1 MSVVLFENRGYENT
15 YKTAELAAQYAKEH
29 GLKYV
34 VLASKTGYT
43 IDIFMDTF
51 EKAGVK
57 VKFVSVTHCYGDMGP
72 GQCEMSL
79 EKRKELTDKGVTVI
93 TATHALSG
101 AERGIVN
108 RYGGVTPAIL
118 MADTLKMLGQGMKG

>member
-1 MSVVLFENRGYENT
+1 MGVHLFENKGWENT
-15 YKTAELAAQYAKEH
+15 YKTAELAAEYAKEH

-43 IDIFMDTF
+43 IDIFMETF
-51 EKAGVK
+51 AKAGVD

-93 TATHALSG
+93 TATHAVVLHLLSLWQIHLNSL
-101 AERGIVN
+101 AR
-108 RYGGVTPAIL
+108 A
-118 MADTLKMLGQGMKG
+118 